1 MTLNNRTFTL
11 LKIVLLIIISIFIA
25 EIIVLPKIEHDM
37 LQEAGRQELVTVQQI
52 CGAVLEN
59 YPDVEQDFIL
69 GLRQPT
75 NSLQEKGE
83 QILKQYGY
91 DEEHL
96 LADNT
101 LYAAYMIA
109 WRNWTGFFLVTT
121 FLLLAAALLYFYS
134 TIRSSN
140 KEILLILE
148 QYLSEDFSFAYGT
161 ERIVKGRIHFM
172 SNQIGDRLKQL
183 GHQIVTKNTRITE
196 EKESTKALV
205 TDISHQLKTPMA
217 ALKTCFYMYLDASD
231 ADEKTEFLK
240 RSETQLE
247 KLEQLIA
254 SLMNISR
261 LETAMIS
268 LTKESI
274 LLSDLLV
281 DAVNGVYEKARRK
294 SIEISVQEISRLKY
308 NKGRSILTIVAIA
321 LMTTLLMS
329 IGSSALTVI
338 RHQQL
343 EIKESARNYHAAFKG
358 STADQVFIL
367 ENHADVES
375 LSTRESVASIELPKL
390 NAVLNFDSTK
400 KGSIDQIQLANGKM
414 PVEADE
420 IAGPPALFERLDVVP
435 EIGQKFQ
442 IPLRIQGGKVEN
454 YDFTITGILEQTDIS
469 KLNVNETRLVYGAFV
484 SEKFV
489 EQHIAPEDR
498 TYTAYI
504 RIVNEN
510 KHSKDEIETIISEI
524 AEDVGLNKSDIS
536 FNEQYLTYMTN
547 PGTQERNVMIGLG
560 LLVVFLG
567 GMVIYSIYYVSV
579 ISNIQ
584 EMGKLKA
591 LGATKKHI
599 RRLLFTESL
608 AQSFV
613 GIPCG
618 ILLGYLAT
626 VFLFRMVILSGSTF
640 GDTFWHWQA
649 AICVIVVVLLTVGV
663 SIRKPLK
670 MASGISPVEAMR
682 YQEPTGKQ
690 KRKKSFKT
698 LSVSKLSYANLQR
711 NKRRTAV
718 TILALGCSG
727 ILFLV
732 VANIANNITAENY
745 ARMLMPKGD
754 FEISLNYAED
764 DREYPENN
772 LNIIQLQNPLNDDLK
787 TQIMSLDGVES
798 IDEKHTV
805 LAEAENVVLETQRT
819 EVGGI
824 SENDLLS
831 LNKSLKRGTL
841 DYDELVHSNGIIF
854 TWDILFEQYGFE
866 IGDTI
871 QLTLYDGNKKIPFT
885 GTLMASTNSSDDTF
899 LIADEVLQ
907 QLITETNP
915 ASAIYI
921 TVQPEKFESVK
932 AQIDTLQQ
940 ENTRFMFKSYDE
952 ELGIAKQL
960 ICIIE
965 R

>member
-1 MTLNNRTFTL
+1 M
-11 LKIVLLIIISIFIA
+11 KMI
-25 EIIVLPKIEHDM
+25 
-37 LQEAGRQELVTVQQI
+37 
-52 CGAVLEN
+52 
-59 YPDVEQDFIL
+59 Y
-69 GLRQPT
+69 
-75 NSLQEKGE
+75 
-83 QILKQYGY
+83 
-91 DEEHL
+91 HL
-96 LADNT
+96 A
-101 LYAAYMIA
+101 
-109 WRNWTGFFLVTT
+109 
-121 FLLLAAALLYFYS
+121 
-134 TIRSSN
+134 
-140 KEILLILE
+140 
-148 QYLSEDFSFAYGT
+148 
-161 ERIVKGRIHFM
+161 
-172 SNQIGDRLKQL
+172 
-183 GHQIVTKNTRITE
+183 
-196 EKESTKALV
+196 
-205 TDISHQLKTPMA
+205 
-217 ALKTCFYMYLDASD
+217 
-231 ADEKTEFLK
+231 
-240 RSETQLE
+240 
-247 KLEQLIA
+247 
-254 SLMNISR
+254 
-261 LETAMIS
+261 
-268 LTKESI
+268 
-274 LLSDLLV
+274 
-281 DAVNGVYEKARRK
+281 
-294 SIEISVQEISRLKY
+294 ISRLKY

-343 EIKESARNYHAAFKG
+343 EIEENARNYHAAFKG

-367 ENHADVES
+367 ENHTDVES
-375 LSTRESVASIELPKL
+375 LSTRENVASIELPKL
-390 NAVLNFDSTK
+390 NAFLNFDSLR
-400 KGSIDQIQLANGKM
+400 KGSIDQIQLADGKM

-420 IAGPPALFERLDVVP
+420 IAGPPALFERLGVMP

-442 IPLRIQGGKVEN
+442 IPLRIQGGRVEN
-454 YDFTITGILEQTDIS
+454 FDFTITGILEQTDIS
-469 KLNVNETRLVYGAFV
+469 KLNVNETRLVYGAFI

-489 EQHIAPEDR
+489 EQHISPDDR

-504 RIVNEN
+504 RIANE
-510 KHSKDEIETIISEI
+510 KEYSKDEIETIVTEI
-524 AEDVGLNKSDIS
+524 AEDIGLNKSDVS
-536 FNEQYLTYMTN
+536 FNEEYLTYMTN

-591 LGATKKHI
+591 LGATKKQI

-608 AQSFV
+608 AQSLI

-626 VFLFRMVILSGSTF
+626 IFLFRVVILPGSTLE
-640 GDTFWHWQA
+640 DTFWHWRA
-649 AICVIVVVLLTVGV
+649 AISVVAVVLLTVGI

-670 MASGISPVEAMR
+670 MATAISPVEAMR
-682 YQEPTGKQ
+682 YQEPAGKQ
-690 KRKKSFKT
+690 KRKKSFRT

-711 NKRRTAV
+711 NKRRTVV

-727 ILFLV
+727 IMFLA

-754 FEISLNYAED
+754 FEISLSYAVD

-772 LNIIQLQNPLNDDLK
+772 LNRIQLQNPLNDELK
-787 TQIMSLDGVES
+787 MKIMSLDGVER

-805 LAEAENVVLETQRT
+805 LAEAKNVVLETQRI

-824 SENDLLS
+824 SENDLSS

-841 DYDELVHSNGIIF
+841 DYDKLVRSNGMIF
-854 TWDILFEQYGFE
+854 TWDALFEQYGFE

-871 QLTLYDGNKKIPFT
+871 QLVLYDGNREIPFT

-907 QLITETNP
+907 ELIAETNP

-921 TVQPEKFESVK
+921 TVRPEKFESVK
-932 AQIDTLQQ
+932 TQIDALQQ
-940 ENTRFMFKSYDE
+940 ENANFMFKAYDE

-960 ICIIE
+960 IRTIQYTIYGLLTVIGIIGYISLINTMITSILVRKKELGILQAIGLSDKQLCQMIHREGMFFTFGTLALSLTIGNGLGYLLIRIIISTQILKISQYKFPIIQTLVLIVAVAIGQIAITVFVNRYIHKQSLVE
-965 R
+965 RMRD

>member
-1 MTLNNRTFTL
+1 M
-11 LKIVLLIIISIFIA
+11 KMI
-25 EIIVLPKIEHDM
+25 
-37 LQEAGRQELVTVQQI
+37 
-52 CGAVLEN
+52 
-59 YPDVEQDFIL
+59 Y
-69 GLRQPT
+69 
-75 NSLQEKGE
+75 
-83 QILKQYGY
+83 
-91 DEEHL
+91 HL
-96 LADNT
+96 A
-101 LYAAYMIA
+101 
-109 WRNWTGFFLVTT
+109 
-121 FLLLAAALLYFYS
+121 
-134 TIRSSN
+134 
-140 KEILLILE
+140 
-148 QYLSEDFSFAYGT
+148 
-161 ERIVKGRIHFM
+161 
-172 SNQIGDRLKQL
+172 
-183 GHQIVTKNTRITE
+183 
-196 EKESTKALV
+196 
-205 TDISHQLKTPMA
+205 
-217 ALKTCFYMYLDASD
+217 
-231 ADEKTEFLK
+231 
-240 RSETQLE
+240 
-247 KLEQLIA
+247 
-254 SLMNISR
+254 
-261 LETAMIS
+261 
-268 LTKESI
+268 
-274 LLSDLLV
+274 
-281 DAVNGVYEKARRK
+281 
-294 SIEISVQEISRLKY
+294 ISRLKY

-343 EIKESARNYHAAFKG
+343 EIEENARNYHAAFKG

-367 ENHADVES
+367 ENHTDVES
-375 LSTRESVASIELPKL
+375 LSTRENVASIELPKL
-390 NAVLNFDSTK
+390 NAFLNFDSLR
-400 KGSIDQIQLANGKM
+400 KGSIDQIQLADGKM

-420 IAGPPALFERLDVVP
+420 IAGPPALFERLGVMP

-442 IPLRIQGGKVEN
+442 IPLRIQGGRVEN
-454 YDFTITGILEQTDIS
+454 FDFTITGILEQTDIS
-469 KLNVNETRLVYGAFV
+469 KLNVNETRLVYGAFI

-489 EQHIAPEDR
+489 EQHILPEDR

-504 RIVNEN
+504 RIANE
-510 KHSKDEIETIISEI
+510 KEYSKDEIETIVTEI
-524 AEDVGLNKSDIS
+524 AEDIGLNKSDVS
-536 FNEQYLTYMTN
+536 FNEEYLTYMTN

-591 LGATKKHI
+591 LGATKKQI

-608 AQSFV
+608 AQSLI

-626 VFLFRMVILSGSTF
+626 IFLFKVVILSGSTLE
-640 GDTFWHWQA
+640 DTFWHWRA
-649 AICVIVVVLLTVGV
+649 AICVVAVVLLTVGI

-670 MASGISPVEAMR
+670 MATAISPVEAMR
-682 YQEPTGKQ
+682 YQEPAGKQ
-690 KRKKSFKT
+690 KRKKSFRT

-711 NKRRTAV
+711 NKRRTVV

-727 ILFLV
+727 IMFLA

-754 FEISLNYAED
+754 FEISLSYAVD

-772 LNIIQLQNPLNDDLK
+772 LNRIQLQNPLNDDLK
-787 TQIMSLDGVES
+787 MQIMSLDGVERL
-798 IDEKHTV
+798 DEKHTV
-805 LAEAENVVLETQRT
+805 LAETENVVLETQRI

-824 SENDLLS
+824 SENDLSS

-841 DYDELVHSNGIIF
+841 DYDKLVRSNGMIF

-871 QLTLYDGNKKIPFT
+871 QLVLYDGNREIPFT

-932 AQIDTLQQ
+932 TQIDALQQ
-940 ENTRFMFKSYDE
+940 ENANFMFKAYDE

-960 ICIIE
+960 IRTIQYTIYGLLIVIGIIGYISLINTMITSILVRKKELGILQAIGLSDKQLRQMIHREGMFFTFGTLALSLTIGNGLGYLLIRIIISTQILTIYQYEFPIIQTLVLIVAVAIGQIAITVFVNRYIHKQTLVE
-965 R
+965 RMRD

>member
-1 MTLNNRTFTL
+1 MKT
-11 LKIVLLIIISIFIA
+11 I
-25 EIIVLPKIEHDM
+25 
-37 LQEAGRQELVTVQQI
+37 
-52 CGAVLEN
+52 
-59 YPDVEQDFIL
+59 Y
-69 GLRQPT
+69 
-75 NSLQEKGE
+75 
-83 QILKQYGY
+83 
-91 DEEHL
+91 HL
-96 LADNT
+96 A
-101 LYAAYMIA
+101 
-109 WRNWTGFFLVTT
+109 
-121 FLLLAAALLYFYS
+121 
-134 TIRSSN
+134 
-140 KEILLILE
+140 
-148 QYLSEDFSFAYGT
+148 
-161 ERIVKGRIHFM
+161 
-172 SNQIGDRLKQL
+172 
-183 GHQIVTKNTRITE
+183 
-196 EKESTKALV
+196 
-205 TDISHQLKTPMA
+205 
-217 ALKTCFYMYLDASD
+217 
-231 ADEKTEFLK
+231 
-240 RSETQLE
+240 
-247 KLEQLIA
+247 
-254 SLMNISR
+254 
-261 LETAMIS
+261 
-268 LTKESI
+268 
-274 LLSDLLV
+274 
-281 DAVNGVYEKARRK
+281 
-294 SIEISVQEISRLKY
+294 ISRLKY
-308 NKGRSILTIVAIA
+308 NKGRSLLTIVAIT

-329 IGSSALTVI
+329 IGSSALTII

-343 EIKESARNYHAAFKG
+343 EIAENARNYHAAFKG
-358 STADQVFIL
+358 TTTDQIFIL
-367 ENHADVES
+367 ENHTDVES

-390 NAVLNFDSTK
+390 NAFLNFDSIR
-400 KGSIDQIQLANGKM
+400 KGSIDQIQLADGKM
-414 PVEADE
+414 PAEVDE
-420 IAGPPALFERLDVVP
+420 IAGPPALFERLGVVP
-435 EIGQKFQ
+435 KIGQRFQ
-442 IPLRIQGGKVEN
+442 LPLRIQGGKVEN
-454 YDFTITGILEQTDIS
+454 FDFTITGILEQADIS

-498 TYTAYI
+498 AYTAYI

-560 LLVVFLG
+560 LVVVFLG

-608 AQSFV
+608 AQSFI

-626 VFLFRMVILSGSTF
+626 VFLFRMVILSDSTLE
-640 GDTFWHWQA
+640 DTFWHWQA

-690 KRKKSFKT
+690 KRKKSYKT
-698 LSVSKLSYANLQR
+698 LSVSKLSWATIQR
-711 NKRRTAV
+711 NKRRTVV

-727 ILFLV
+727 ILFLA

-764 DREYPENN
+764 DQEYPENN
-772 LNIIQLQNPLNDDLK
+772 LNIIQLQNPLNDGLK
-787 TQIMSLDGVES
+787 TQIMSLDGVEG

-805 LAEAENVVLETQRT
+805 LADAENVELETQRI

-940 ENTRFMFKSYDE
+940 ENTKFMFKSYDE

-960 ICIIE
+960 IRTIQYTIYGLLIVIGIIGYISLINTMITSILVRKKELGILQAIGLSDKQLRQMIHREGMFFTLGTLVLSLTIGNGLGYLLVRIIINTQILTISQYEYPITQTLVLIVAVVIGQIAITVFVNRYIHKQSLVE
-965 R
+965 RMRD

>member
-1 MTLNNRTFTL
+1 MKT
-11 LKIVLLIIISIFIA
+11 I
-25 EIIVLPKIEHDM
+25 
-37 LQEAGRQELVTVQQI
+37 
-52 CGAVLEN
+52 
-59 YPDVEQDFIL
+59 Y
-69 GLRQPT
+69 
-75 NSLQEKGE
+75 
-83 QILKQYGY
+83 
-91 DEEHL
+91 HL
-96 LADNT
+96 A
-101 LYAAYMIA
+101 
-109 WRNWTGFFLVTT
+109 
-121 FLLLAAALLYFYS
+121 
-134 TIRSSN
+134 
-140 KEILLILE
+140 
-148 QYLSEDFSFAYGT
+148 
-161 ERIVKGRIHFM
+161 
-172 SNQIGDRLKQL
+172 
-183 GHQIVTKNTRITE
+183 
-196 EKESTKALV
+196 
-205 TDISHQLKTPMA
+205 
-217 ALKTCFYMYLDASD
+217 
-231 ADEKTEFLK
+231 
-240 RSETQLE
+240 
-247 KLEQLIA
+247 
-254 SLMNISR
+254 
-261 LETAMIS
+261 
-268 LTKESI
+268 
-274 LLSDLLV
+274 
-281 DAVNGVYEKARRK
+281 
-294 SIEISVQEISRLKY
+294 ISRLKY

-343 EIKESARNYHAAFKG
+343 EIEENARNYHAAFKG

-367 ENHADVES
+367 ENHTDVES
-375 LSTRESVASIELPKL
+375 LSTRENVASIELPKL
-390 NAVLNFDSTK
+390 NAFLNFDSLR
-400 KGSIDQIQLANGKM
+400 KGSIDQIQLADGKM

-420 IAGPPALFERLDVVP
+420 IAGPPALFERLGVMP

-442 IPLRIQGGKVEN
+442 IPLRIQGGRVEN
-454 YDFTITGILEQTDIS
+454 FDFTITGILEQTDIS
-469 KLNVNETRLVYGAFV
+469 KLNVNETRLVYGAFI

-489 EQHIAPEDR
+489 EQHISPEDR

-504 RIVNEN
+504 RIANE
-510 KHSKDEIETIISEI
+510 KEYSKDEIETIITEI
-524 AEDVGLNKSDIS
+524 AEDIGLNKSDVS
-536 FNEQYLTYMTN
+536 FNEEYLTYMTN

-591 LGATKKHI
+591 LGATKKQI

-608 AQSFV
+608 AQSLI

-626 VFLFRMVILSGSTF
+626 IFLFKVVILSGSTLE
-640 GDTFWHWQA
+640 DTFWHWRA
-649 AICVIVVVLLTVGV
+649 AICVVAVVLLTVGI

-670 MASGISPVEAMR
+670 MATAISPVEAMR
-682 YQEPTGKQ
+682 YQEPAGKQ
-690 KRKKSFKT
+690 KRKKSFRT

-711 NKRRTAV
+711 NKRRTVV

-727 ILFLV
+727 IMFLA

-754 FEISLNYAED
+754 FEISLSYAVD

-772 LNIIQLQNPLNDDLK
+772 LNRIQLQNPLNDELK
-787 TQIMSLDGVES
+787 IKIMSLDGVER

-805 LAEAENVVLETQRT
+805 LAEAQNVVLETQRI

-824 SENDLLS
+824 SENDLSS

-841 DYDELVHSNGIIF
+841 DYDKLVRSNGMIF
-854 TWDILFEQYGFE
+854 TWDALFEQYGFE

-871 QLTLYDGNKKIPFT
+871 QLVLYDGNREIPFT

-907 QLITETNP
+907 ELIAETNP

-921 TVQPEKFESVK
+921 TVRPEKFESVK
-932 AQIDTLQQ
+932 TQIDALQQ
-940 ENTRFMFKSYDE
+940 ENANFMFKAYDE

-960 ICIIE
+960 IRTIQYTIYGLLTVIGIIGYISLINTMITSILVRKKELGILQAIGLSDKQLCQMIHREGMFFTFGTLALSLTIGNGLGYLLIRIIISTQILKINQYKFPIIQTLVLIVAVAIGQIAITVFVNRYIHKQSLVE
-965 R
+965 RMRD

>member
-1 MTLNNRTFTL
+1 M
-11 LKIVLLIIISIFIA
+11 KMI
-25 EIIVLPKIEHDM
+25 
-37 LQEAGRQELVTVQQI
+37 
-52 CGAVLEN
+52 
-59 YPDVEQDFIL
+59 Y
-69 GLRQPT
+69 
-75 NSLQEKGE
+75 
-83 QILKQYGY
+83 
-91 DEEHL
+91 HL
-96 LADNT
+96 A
-101 LYAAYMIA
+101 
-109 WRNWTGFFLVTT
+109 
-121 FLLLAAALLYFYS
+121 
-134 TIRSSN
+134 
-140 KEILLILE
+140 
-148 QYLSEDFSFAYGT
+148 
-161 ERIVKGRIHFM
+161 
-172 SNQIGDRLKQL
+172 
-183 GHQIVTKNTRITE
+183 
-196 EKESTKALV
+196 
-205 TDISHQLKTPMA
+205 
-217 ALKTCFYMYLDASD
+217 
-231 ADEKTEFLK
+231 
-240 RSETQLE
+240 
-247 KLEQLIA
+247 
-254 SLMNISR
+254 
-261 LETAMIS
+261 
-268 LTKESI
+268 
-274 LLSDLLV
+274 
-281 DAVNGVYEKARRK
+281 
-294 SIEISVQEISRLKY
+294 ISRLKY
-308 NKGRSILTIVAIA
+308 NKGRSILTIVAVA

-343 EIKESARNYHAAFKG
+343 EIEENARNYHAAFKG

-367 ENHADVES
+367 ENHTDVES
-375 LSTRESVASIELPKL
+375 LSTRENVASIELPKL
-390 NAVLNFDSTK
+390 NAFLNFDSLR
-400 KGSIDQIQLANGKM
+400 KGSIDQIQLADGKM

-420 IAGPPALFERLDVVP
+420 IAGPPALFERLGVMP

-442 IPLRIQGGKVEN
+442 IPLRIQGGRVGN
-454 YDFTITGILEQTDIS
+454 FDFTITGILEQTDIS
-469 KLNVNETRLVYGAFV
+469 KLNVNETRLVYGAFI

-489 EQHIAPEDR
+489 EQHISPEDR

-504 RIVNEN
+504 RIANE
-510 KHSKDEIETIISEI
+510 KEYSKDEIETIVTEI
-524 AEDVGLNKSDIS
+524 AEDIGLNKSDVS
-536 FNEQYLTYMTN
+536 FNEEYLTYMTN

-591 LGATKKHI
+591 LGATKKQI

-608 AQSFV
+608 AQSLI

-626 VFLFRMVILSGSTF
+626 IFLFKVVILSGSTLE
-640 GDTFWHWQA
+640 DTFWHWRA
-649 AICVIVVVLLTVGV
+649 AICVVAVVLLTVGI

-670 MASGISPVEAMR
+670 MATAISPVEAMR
-682 YQEPTGKQ
+682 YQEPAGKQ
-690 KRKKSFKT
+690 KRKKSFRT
-698 LSVSKLSYANLQR
+698 LSISKLSYANLQR
-711 NKRRTAV
+711 NKRRTVV

-727 ILFLV
+727 IMFLA

-754 FEISLNYAED
+754 FEISLSYAVD

-772 LNIIQLQNPLNDDLK
+772 LNRIQLQNPLNDDLK
-787 TQIMSLDGVES
+787 MQIMSLDGVER

-805 LAEAENVVLETQRT
+805 LAETENVVLETQRI

-824 SENDLLS
+824 SENDLSS

-841 DYDELVHSNGIIF
+841 DYDKLVRSNGMIF
-854 TWDILFEQYGFE
+854 TWDALFEQYGFE

-871 QLTLYDGNKKIPFT
+871 QLVLYDGNREIPFT

-932 AQIDTLQQ
+932 TQIDALQQ
-940 ENTRFMFKSYDE
+940 ENANFMFKAYDE

-960 ICIIE
+960 IRTIQYTIYGLLIVFGIIGYISLINTMITSILVRKKELGILQAIGLSDKQLRQMIHREGMFFTFGTLALSLTIGNGLGYLLIRIIISTQILTIYQYEFPIIQTLVLIVAVAIGQIAITVFVNRYIHKQSLVE
-965 R
+965 RMRD

>member
-1 MTLNNRTFTL
+1 MKT
-11 LKIVLLIIISIFIA
+11 I
-25 EIIVLPKIEHDM
+25 
-37 LQEAGRQELVTVQQI
+37 
-52 CGAVLEN
+52 
-59 YPDVEQDFIL
+59 Y
-69 GLRQPT
+69 
-75 NSLQEKGE
+75 
-83 QILKQYGY
+83 
-91 DEEHL
+91 HL
-96 LADNT
+96 A
-101 LYAAYMIA
+101 
-109 WRNWTGFFLVTT
+109 
-121 FLLLAAALLYFYS
+121 
-134 TIRSSN
+134 
-140 KEILLILE
+140 
-148 QYLSEDFSFAYGT
+148 
-161 ERIVKGRIHFM
+161 
-172 SNQIGDRLKQL
+172 
-183 GHQIVTKNTRITE
+183 
-196 EKESTKALV
+196 
-205 TDISHQLKTPMA
+205 
-217 ALKTCFYMYLDASD
+217 
-231 ADEKTEFLK
+231 
-240 RSETQLE
+240 
-247 KLEQLIA
+247 
-254 SLMNISR
+254 
-261 LETAMIS
+261 
-268 LTKESI
+268 
-274 LLSDLLV
+274 
-281 DAVNGVYEKARRK
+281 
-294 SIEISVQEISRLKY
+294 ISRLKY

-343 EIKESARNYHAAFKG
+343 EIKESARNYHAVFKG

-547 PGTQERNVMIGLG
+547 PGTQERNVMIG

-960 ICIIE
+960 IRTIQYTIYGLLIVIGIIGYISLINTMITSILVRKKELGILQAIGLSDKQLRQMIHREGLFFTFGTLALSLTIGNGLGYLLVRIIINTQILTISQYEYPITQTLVLIVAVVIGQIAITVFVNRYIHKQSLVE
-965 R
+965 RMRD

>member
-1 MTLNNRTFTL
+1 MKT
-11 LKIVLLIIISIFIA
+11 I
-25 EIIVLPKIEHDM
+25 
-37 LQEAGRQELVTVQQI
+37 
-52 CGAVLEN
+52 
-59 YPDVEQDFIL
+59 Y
-69 GLRQPT
+69 
-75 NSLQEKGE
+75 
-83 QILKQYGY
+83 
-91 DEEHL
+91 HL
-96 LADNT
+96 A
-101 LYAAYMIA
+101 
-109 WRNWTGFFLVTT
+109 
-121 FLLLAAALLYFYS
+121 
-134 TIRSSN
+134 
-140 KEILLILE
+140 
-148 QYLSEDFSFAYGT
+148 
-161 ERIVKGRIHFM
+161 
-172 SNQIGDRLKQL
+172 
-183 GHQIVTKNTRITE
+183 
-196 EKESTKALV
+196 
-205 TDISHQLKTPMA
+205 
-217 ALKTCFYMYLDASD
+217 
-231 ADEKTEFLK
+231 
-240 RSETQLE
+240 
-247 KLEQLIA
+247 
-254 SLMNISR
+254 
-261 LETAMIS
+261 
-268 LTKESI
+268 
-274 LLSDLLV
+274 
-281 DAVNGVYEKARRK
+281 
-294 SIEISVQEISRLKY
+294 ISRLKY
-308 NKGRSILTIVAIA
+308 NKGRSLLTIVAIT

-329 IGSSALTVI
+329 IGSSALTII

-343 EIKESARNYHAAFKG
+343 EIAENARNYHAAFKG
-358 STADQVFIL
+358 TTTDQIFIL
-367 ENHADVES
+367 ENHTDVES

-390 NAVLNFDSTK
+390 NAFLNFDSIR
-400 KGSIDQIQLANGKM
+400 KGSIDQIQLADGKM

-420 IAGPPALFERLDVVP
+420 IAGPPALFERLGVVP
-435 EIGQKFQ
+435 KIGQRFQ
-442 IPLRIQGGKVEN
+442 LPLRIQGGKVEN
-454 YDFTITGILEQTDIS
+454 FDFTITGILEQADIS

-498 TYTAYI
+498 AYTAYI

-560 LLVVFLG
+560 LVVVFLG

-608 AQSFV
+608 AQSFI

-626 VFLFRMVILSGSTF
+626 VFLFRMVILSDSTLE
-640 GDTFWHWQA
+640 DTFWHWQA

-690 KRKKSFKT
+690 KRKKSYKT
-698 LSVSKLSYANLQR
+698 LSVSKLSWATIQR
-711 NKRRTAV
+711 NKRRTVV

-727 ILFLV
+727 ILFLA

-764 DREYPENN
+764 DQEYPENN
-772 LNIIQLQNPLNDDLK
+772 LNIIQLQNPLNDGLK
-787 TQIMSLDGVES
+787 TQIMSLDGVEG

-805 LAEAENVVLETQRT
+805 LADAENVELETQRI

-940 ENTRFMFKSYDE
+940 ENTKFMFKSYDE

-960 ICIIE
+960 IRTIQYTIYGLLIVIGIIGYISLINTMITSILVRKKELGILQAIGLSDKQLRQMIHREGLFFTFGTLALSLTIGNGLGYLLVRIIINTQILTISQYEYPITQTLVLIVAVVIGQIAITVFVNRYIHKQSLVE
-965 R
+965 RMRD